1 MIFGPN
7 VLTPFFP
14 TMCQLLNS
22 NKYQDEVQKDLQTR
36 LAELKFVFK
45 NFIYTRHDC
54 W

>member
-1 MIFGPN
+1 
-7 VLTPFFP
+7 
-14 TMCQLLNS
+14 
-22 NKYQDEVQKDLQTR
+22 VQKDLQTR